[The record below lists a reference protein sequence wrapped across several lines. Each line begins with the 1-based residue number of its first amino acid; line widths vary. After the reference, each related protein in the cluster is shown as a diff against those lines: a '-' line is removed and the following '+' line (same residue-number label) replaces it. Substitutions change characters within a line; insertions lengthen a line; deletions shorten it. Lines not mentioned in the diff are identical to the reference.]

1 MIVPAIPRTVLEN
14 ALPNQREF
22 FESECGALAALA
34 AADIEMDEFLN
45 AFLRHL
51 THLFGVPRG
60 ALWLRNPG
68 EVRLAMKARIGD
80 GEGDLA
86 AAPPMEREAIL
97 RFALSQRKAFSAAP
111 RSVMNSRIPVPNPT
125 DSHLFLGPVRSHG
138 DGIGVIELAFPRTL
152 LPPAGAAGSPS
163 HLAWLDDLAQVL
175 AQGIE
180 SRFLG
185 NLAPLQPALVNLAAT
200 RAEIEGFKHAI
211 QVSLEI
217 TLSSFAGWNFGSFG
231 NNRTFTKNVQDL
243 LDSNGLRVECPE
255 CGSPAILRCQ
265 AAGNAKTGV
274 FVYDHY
280 LESGR
285 TFHGGPTTFPRL
297 RLVPKP
303 PRRNAQ

>member
-1 MIVPAIPRTVLEN
+1 M
-14 ALPNQREF
+14 
-22 FESECGALAALA
+22 
-34 AADIEMDEFLN
+34 
-45 AFLRHL
+45 
-51 THLFGVPRG
+51 
-60 ALWLRNPG
+60 
-68 EVRLAMKARIGD
+68 
-80 GEGDLA
+80 
-86 AAPPMEREAIL
+86 
-97 RFALSQRKAFSAAP
+97 
-111 RSVMNSRIPVPNPT
+111 
-125 DSHLFLGPVRSHG
+125 
-138 DGIGVIELAFPRTL
+138 
-152 LPPAGAAGSPS
+152 AGSPA

-211 QVSLEI
+211 QVSLEV
-217 TLSSFAGWNFGSFG
+217 TLSSFAGWNFGSLG

-243 LDSNGLRVECPE
+243 LDGNGLRVECPE
-255 CGSPAILRCQ
+255 CGFPAILRCQ
-265 AAGNAKTGV
+265 AAGNARTGV

-297 RLVPKP
+297 RLVSKP